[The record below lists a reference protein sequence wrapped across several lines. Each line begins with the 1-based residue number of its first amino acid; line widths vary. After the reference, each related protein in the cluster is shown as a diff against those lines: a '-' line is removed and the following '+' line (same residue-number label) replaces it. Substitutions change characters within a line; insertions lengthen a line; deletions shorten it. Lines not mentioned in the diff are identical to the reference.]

1 MTIQSANYLCIWL
14 WASIPRCHTFPG
26 SWDGGRTLGPEA
38 RDARSCH
45 AVPCPERQV
54 TQWFS
59 TFLAWRNS
67 FWDEHLHALQQVLD
81 NLFIRFCAFGIS
93 GEVEVYQKKY
103 TTTLSNIYVT
113 AYSEIYVQFNYS
125 PNYLSIEFYFIIITY
140 LFKSYFRSKL
150 NI

>member
-1 MTIQSANYLCIWL
+1 MSHTKMTSTSFDWLKFCKILLLSHLANGRQIQIILNQLNGATPSLQKNMTIQSANYLCIWL

-81 NLFIRFCAFGIS
+81 NLFILA
-93 GEVEVYQKKY
+93 
-103 TTTLSNIYVT
+103 LS
-113 AYSEIYVQFNYS
+113 
-125 PNYLSIEFYFIIITY
+125 PWC
-140 LFKSYFRSKL
+140 
-150 NI
+150 